1 MERIINDRKEFKDIE
16 EKVDYVISNR
26 TEEDVKNCVFL
37 LKTIPETTEFVNK
50 FAMPEATEWVN
61 KFVEGQAKY
70 DKEKIQ

>member
-26 TEEDVKNCVFL
+26 TEEDVKDCVFL
-37 LKTIPETTEFVNK
+37 LKTMSET
-50 FAMPEATEWVN
+50 TEWVN
-61 KFVEGQAKY
+61 KFVEWEAKY